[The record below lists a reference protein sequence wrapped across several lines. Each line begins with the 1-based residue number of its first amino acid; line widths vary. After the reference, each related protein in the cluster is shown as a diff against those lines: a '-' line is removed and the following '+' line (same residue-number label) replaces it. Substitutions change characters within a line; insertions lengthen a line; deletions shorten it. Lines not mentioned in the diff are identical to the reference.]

1 MYFKNT
7 TDNPNR
13 RSGDYEAN
21 LGTLYIDKNKIDE
34 KVYTREMA
42 YNILNSGS
50 KDILYYYTYYDIDK
64 SEGELKVYD
73 GNQPKSVK
81 EAVHDFVKLE
91 DDSVLYLRD
100 YNNDKHKGTLSLYKD
115 GESKDIDEE
124 VMMIIKNAY
133 IMR

>member
-1 MYFKNT
+1 
-7 TDNPNR
+7 
-13 RSGDYEAN
+13 
-21 LGTLYIDKNKIDE
+21 
-34 KVYTREMA
+34 
-42 YNILNSGS
+42 
-50 KDILYYYTYYDIDK
+50 
-64 SEGELKVYD
+64 
-73 GNQPKSVK
+73 
-81 EAVHDFVKLE
+81 VHDFVKLE